1 MVVAAAAGEEGA
13 EEAEEEAV
21 PAPVSRRLFPTS
33 DSVAVA
39 VAVATL
45 TRAALATKAALV
57 LFPT

>member
-39 VAVATL
+39 TL
-45 TRAALATKAALV
+45 TPAASATTAARVLV
-57 LFPT
+57 PS